1 MDFAPMDPRPSG
13 FPVFRSRSFL
23 LLLAGLLWL
32 RAGAANVELA
42 PATSVRGYVARLLI
56 NEVPFPGER
65 GWESEADSKDAMRQ
79 VLLVLDARLNHIPAR
94 YTQRQIA
101 TVQTDDMITLMTAGG
116 ERGQIDGFY
125 LDARGQPA
133 TVPRIQSRIDYL
145 MGIAGQGKPGT
156 FARLLNHA
164 QKLSNDYFNQRLV
177 EHDFFEPLEVVGQTP
192 VTGRA
197 YSWMTDVGQFHPGG
211 RYVKIPDDDQGSLG
225 GNRFFTLK
233 DLTK

>member
-1 MDFAPMDPRPSG
+1 MDPLPSG
-13 FPVFRSRSFL
+13 LPTLRSSRFL
-23 LLLAGLLWL
+23 LVLLAGSLWL
-32 RAGAANVELA
+32 PARASNVTLA
-42 PATSVRGYVARLLI
+42 PATETRGYVARLLI

-79 VLLVLDARLNHIPAR
+79 VLLVLDARLHYIPAH
-94 YTQRQIA
+94 YTQKQIA

-116 ERGQIDGFY
+116 VRGQIDGFY
-125 LDARGQPA
+125 LDDNGRPA
-133 TVPRIQSRIDYL
+133 TVPRVQSRIDYL

-164 QKLSNDYFNQRLV
+164 QALSDAYFARRLA
-177 EHDFFEPLEVVGQTP
+177 ERDIFEPLEVVETIP

-211 RYVKIPDDDQGSLG
+211 RFVKIPDGDQGSLG

>member
-1 MDFAPMDPRPSG
+1 MAPRPSG
-13 FPVFRSRSFL
+13 FPALRPRSLVL
-23 LLLAGLLWL
+23 LLLSLLAV
-32 RAGAANVELA
+32 RVGAANVNLA
-42 PATSVRGYVARLLI
+42 PAKGEEGYVARLLI

-79 VLLVLDARLNHIPAR
+79 VLLVLDARLHHIPAR
-94 YTQRQIA
+94 YTQKQIA

-125 LDARGQPA
+125 LNSAGQPV
-133 TVPRIQSRIDYL
+133 TVARVQSRIDYL
-145 MGIAGQGKPGT
+145 MGIAGKGKPGT

-164 QKLSNDYFNQRLV
+164 QALSDAYFAQRLA
-177 EHDFFEPLEVVGQTP
+177 ERDIFEPLEVVENIP

-197 YSWMTDVGQFHPGG
+197 YSWMTDLGQFHPGG
-211 RYVKIPDDDQGSLG
+211 RYVKIPDYEQGSLG

>member
-1 MDFAPMDPRPSG
+1 MDVRPSP
-13 FPVFRSRSFL
+13 FLPLCFRALS
-23 LLLAGLLWL
+23 LLALGLLAL
-32 RAGAANVELA
+32 AARAANVQLA
-42 PATSVRGYVARLLI
+42 PATSVSGYVARLLI
-56 NEVPFPGER
+56 NETPFPGER

-79 VLLVLDARLNHIPAR
+79 ILLVLDARLNHIPAK

-116 ERGQIDGFY
+116 ERGQIDGFF
-125 LDARGQPA
+125 LDGNGRPA
-133 TVPRIQSRIDYL
+133 TVPRVQTRIDYL
-145 MGIAGQGKPGT
+145 MSIASKGKPGT

-164 QKLSNDYFNQRLV
+164 QALADAYFAQRLSAA
-177 EHDFFEPLEVVGQTP
+177 DFFEPLAIVGNTP

-197 YSWMTDVGQFHPGG
+197 YSWMTDTGQFHPGG
-211 RYVKIPDDDQGSLG
+211 RYVKIPDGDQGSLG

>member
-1 MDFAPMDPRPSG
+1 MDPLPSA
-13 FPVFRSRSFL
+13 FPVLRSTAFT
-23 LLLAGLLWL
+23 LLLAALPWTQ
-32 RAGAANVELA
+32 AGAANVTLA
-42 PATSVRGYVARLLI
+42 PATGECGYVTRLLI

-79 VLLVLDARLNHIPAR
+79 VLLVLDARLHHIPAR

-101 TVQTDDMITLMTAGG
+101 TVQTEDMITLMTAGG
-116 ERGQIDGFY
+116 EHGQIDGFY
-125 LDARGQPA
+125 LNDAGQPV
-133 TVPRIQSRIDYL
+133 TVPRVQSRIDYL
-145 MGIAGQGKPGT
+145 MGIASKGKPGT

-164 QKLSNDYFNQRLV
+164 QALSDAYFAQRLA
-177 EHDFFEPLEVVGQTP
+177 EHDIFAPLEVVENIP

-211 RYVKIPDDDQGSLG
+211 RYVKIPDDEQGSLG

>member
-1 MDFAPMDPRPSG
+1 MAPRPSR
-13 FPVFRSRSFL
+13 FPALRSCRL
-23 LLLAGLLWL
+23 LLLF
-32 RAGAANVELA
+32 AGAWWTPAYAGNVNLA
-42 PATSVRGYVARLLI
+42 PAAETRGYVARLLI

-79 VLLVLDARLNHIPAR
+79 VLLVLDARLHHIPAR
-94 YTQRQIA
+94 YTQTQIA
-101 TVQTDDMITLMTAGG
+101 TVKTDDMIILMTAGG
-116 ERGQIDGFY
+116 VHGQIDGFY
-125 LDARGQPA
+125 LDDAGRPV
-133 TVPRIQSRIDYL
+133 TVPRVQSRIDYL

-164 QKLSNDYFNQRLV
+164 QQLVDDYLAQRLA
-177 EHDFFEPLEVVGQTP
+177 EGDIFEPLEVVEATP

-211 RYVKIPDDDQGSLG
+211 RYVKIPDNDQGSLG

>member
-1 MDFAPMDPRPSG
+1 MGSRLRFIFPQSG
-13 FPVFRSRSFL
+13 CQI
-23 LLLAGLLWL
+23 LLAGLL
-32 RAGAANVELA
+32 AGPAVAANVELA
-42 PATSVRGYVARLLI
+42 PATEPAGYVARLLI

-79 VLLVLDARLNHIPAR
+79 VLLVLDARLHHIPAR

-101 TVQTDDMITLMTAGG
+101 TVQTDDMIILMTAGG
-116 ERGQIDGFY
+116 VHGQIDGFY
-125 LDARGQPA
+125 LDEAGRPA
-133 TVPRIQSRIDYL
+133 TVPRVQARIDYL
-145 MGIAGQGKPGT
+145 MGIAGQGKPGA

-164 QKLSNDYFNQRLV
+164 QALATGYFSRQEPSPDLFLQLSVIAD
-177 EHDFFEPLEVVGQTP
+177 TA

-211 RYVKIPDDDQGSLG
+211 RYVRIPDADQGSLG

-233 DLTK
+233 NLSP

>member
-1 MDFAPMDPRPSG
+1 MAPHPSRFPAHRSCG
-13 FPVFRSRSFL
+13 FLF
-23 LLLAGLLWL
+23 LLAGALCVPA
-32 RAGAANVELA
+32 RAGNVNLA
-42 PATSVRGYVARLLI
+42 PATETRGYVTRLLI

-101 TVQTDDMITLMTAGG
+101 TVETDDMITLMTAGG
-116 ERGQIDGFY
+116 VRGQIDGFY
-125 LDARGQPA
+125 LDDSGQPA
-133 TVPRIQSRIDYL
+133 TVPRVQTRIDYL
-145 MGIAGQGKPGT
+145 VGIASKGKPGT

-164 QKLSNDYFNQRLV
+164 QALSDAYFARRMA
-177 EHDFFEPLEVVGQTP
+177 ERDIFEPLEYVESVP

-211 RYVKIPDDDQGSLG
+211 RFVKIPDYEQGSLG

>member
-1 MDFAPMDPRPSG
+1 MASHP
-13 FPVFRSRSFL
+13 SRSPVLRAYSLL
-23 LLLAGLLWL
+23 LLLAGALCVPA
-32 RAGAANVELA
+32 RAGNVNLA
-42 PATSVRGYVARLLI
+42 SPTATNGYVARLLI

-79 VLLVLDARLNHIPAR
+79 VLLVLDARLNYIPAR
-94 YTQRQIA
+94 YTQKQIA

-125 LDARGQPA
+125 LDSAGRPA
-133 TVPRIQSRIDYL
+133 TVPRVQTRIDYL

-164 QKLSNDYFNQRLV
+164 QTLSDAYFARRLA
-177 EHDFFEPLEVVGQTP
+177 ERDIYEPLEVVERIP

-211 RYVKIPDDDQGSLG
+211 RYVKIPDYEQGSLG

>member
-1 MDFAPMDPRPSG
+1 MDLRPVG
-13 FPVFRSRSFL
+13 LPVFRSRSLL
-23 LLLAGLLWL
+23 LLLAGLLWA
-32 RAGAANVELA
+32 RAEAGNVELA
-42 PATSVRGYVARLLI
+42 PATNVRGYVARLLI

-65 GWESEADSKDAMRQ
+65 GWESEQDSKDGMRQ

-94 YTQRQIA
+94 YTQKQIA

-116 ERGQIDGFY
+116 VHGQIDGFY
-125 LDARGQPA
+125 LDDSGQPA
-133 TVPRIQSRIDYL
+133 TVPRVQTRIDYL

-164 QKLSNDYFNQRLV
+164 QKLANDYFDQRLT
-177 EHDFFEPLEVVGQTP
+177 ERDFFEPLAVVEQVP

-211 RYVKIPDDDQGSLG
+211 RFVKIPDDDQGSLG